1 MAGSFEEKPDIVI
14 EAEHLSM
21 MFNMS
26 REKVDSLKE
35 YVIRLVKRQLLFKE
49 FWAVKDL
56 NFTIRRGERVGL
68 IGHNGSGKSTTLKMV
83 CGVLKPTKGRVS
95 VRGKVAPLLELGA
108 GFDYNLTARENVF
121 LNGAI
126 LGFSRSKMR
135 DRYENIMEFAE
146 LKEFEDVA
154 LKNFST
160 GMVARLGFAIA
171 TCYDPDILII
181 DEILS
186 VGDRDFQ
193 AKCHERIDELI
204 GRGTTIL
211 FVSHSDDKIINI
223 CERVIWLDH
232 GNMVADGE
240 ARGIIERYENNG

>member
-1 MAGSFEEKPDIVI
+1 
-14 EAEHLSM
+14 
-21 MFNMS
+21 
-26 REKVDSLKE
+26 
-35 YVIRLVKRQLLFKE
+35 
-49 FWAVKDL
+49 
-56 NFTIRRGERVGL
+56 
-68 IGHNGSGKSTTLKMV
+68 
-83 CGVLKPTKGRVS
+83 
-95 VRGKVAPLLELGA
+95 
-108 GFDYNLTARENVF
+108 
-121 LNGAI
+121 
-126 LGFSRSKMR
+126 MR

-204 GRGTTIL
+204 SRGTTIL

>member
-1 MAGSFEEKPDIVI
+1 MDGSFEEKPDIVI
-14 EAEHLSM
+14 EADHLSM

-56 NFTIRRGERVGL
+56 SFTIRRGERVGL

-240 ARGIIERYENNG
+240 AKGIIERYENNG

>member
-14 EAEHLSM
+14 EADHLSM

-56 NFTIRRGERVGL
+56 SFMIRRGERVGL

-108 GFDYNLTARENVF
+108 GFDYNITI
-121 LNGAI
+121 GA
-126 LGFSRSKMR
+126 FR
-135 DRYENIMEFAE
+135 
-146 LKEFEDVA
+146 
-154 LKNFST
+154 
-160 GMVARLGFAIA
+160 
-171 TCYDPDILII
+171 
-181 DEILS
+181 
-186 VGDRDFQ
+186 
-193 AKCHERIDELI
+193 
-204 GRGTTIL
+204 
-211 FVSHSDDKIINI
+211 
-223 CERVIWLDH
+223 
-232 GNMVADGE
+232 
-240 ARGIIERYENNG
+240 

>member
-35 YVIRLVKRQLLFKE
+35 YVIRLVKRRLLFKE

-56 NFTIRRGERVGL
+56 SFTIRRGERVGL

-83 CGVLKPTKGRVS
+83 CGVLKPTKGRVR
-95 VRGKVAPLLELGA
+95 VRGMVAPLLELGA

-135 DRYENIMEFAE
+135 DRYEKIMEFAE

-204 GRGTTIL
+204 SRGTTIL

>member
-21 MFNMS
+21 MCNMS

-56 NFTIRRGERVGL
+56 SFTIRRGERVGL

-83 CGVLKPTKGRVS
+83 CGVLKPTKGHVS

-135 DRYENIMEFAE
+135 DRYESIMEFAE

>member
-1 MAGSFEEKPDIVI
+1 MDGSFEERPDIVI

-56 NFTIRRGERVGL
+56 SFTIRRGERVGL

-135 DRYENIMEFAE
+135 DRYESIMEFAE

>member
-1 MAGSFEEKPDIVI
+1 MDGSFEEKPDIVI

-56 NFTIRRGERVGL
+56 SFTIRRGERVGL

-171 TCYDPDILII
+171 TCYEPDILII

>member
-1 MAGSFEEKPDIVI
+1 MDGSFEEKPDIVI
-14 EAEHLSM
+14 EADHLSM

-56 NFTIRRGERVGL
+56 SFTIRRGERVGL

-83 CGVLKPTKGRVS
+83 CGVLKPTKGHVS

>member
-1 MAGSFEEKPDIVI
+1 MDGSFEEKPDIVI
-14 EAEHLSM
+14 EADHLSM

-56 NFTIRRGERVGL
+56 SFTIRRGERVGL

-95 VRGKVAPLLELGA
+95 VRGTVAPLLELGA

>member
-1 MAGSFEEKPDIVI
+1 MDGSFEERPDIVI
-14 EAEHLSM
+14 EADHLSM

-56 NFTIRRGERVGL
+56 SFTIRRGERVGL

>member
-1 MAGSFEEKPDIVI
+1 
-14 EAEHLSM
+14 
-21 MFNMS
+21 
-26 REKVDSLKE
+26 
-35 YVIRLVKRQLLFKE
+35 
-49 FWAVKDL
+49 
-56 NFTIRRGERVGL
+56 
-68 IGHNGSGKSTTLKMV
+68 
-83 CGVLKPTKGRVS
+83 
-95 VRGKVAPLLELGA
+95 LLELGA

-154 LKNFST
+154 LKHFST

>member
-14 EAEHLSM
+14 EADHLSM

-56 NFTIRRGERVGL
+56 SFTIRRGERVGL

>member
-1 MAGSFEEKPDIVI
+1 MDGSFEEKPDIVI
-14 EAEHLSM
+14 EADHLSM

-56 NFTIRRGERVGL
+56 SFTIRRGERVGL

>member
-14 EAEHLSM
+14 EADHLSM

-56 NFTIRRGERVGL
+56 SFTIRRGERVGL

-135 DRYENIMEFAE
+135 DRYESIMEFAE

>member
-1 MAGSFEEKPDIVI
+1 MDGSFEEKPDIVI

-56 NFTIRRGERVGL
+56 SFTIRRGERVGL

-83 CGVLKPTKGRVS
+83 CGVLKPTKGRVR

>member
-56 NFTIRRGERVGL
+56 SFTIRRGERVGL

-135 DRYENIMEFAE
+135 DRYESIMEFAE

>member
-1 MAGSFEEKPDIVI
+1 MDGSFEEKPDIVI

-56 NFTIRRGERVGL
+56 SFTIRRGERVGL

>member
-1 MAGSFEEKPDIVI
+1 MDGSFEEKPDIVI

-56 NFTIRRGERVGL
+56 SFTIRRGERVGL

-83 CGVLKPTKGRVS
+83 CGVLKPTKGRVR
-95 VRGKVAPLLELGA
+95 VRGMVAPLLELGA

>member
-1 MAGSFEEKPDIVI
+1 MDGSFEEKPDIVI
-14 EAEHLSM
+14 EADHLSM

-56 NFTIRRGERVGL
+56 SFTIRRGERVGL

-240 ARGIIERYENNG
+240 ARGVIERYENNG

>member
-1 MAGSFEEKPDIVI
+1 M
-14 EAEHLSM
+14 
-21 MFNMS
+21 
-26 REKVDSLKE
+26 KE

-56 NFTIRRGERVGL
+56 SFTIRRGERVGL

>member
-1 MAGSFEEKPDIVI
+1 MDGSLEEKPDIVI
-14 EAEHLSM
+14 EADHLSM

-56 NFTIRRGERVGL
+56 SFTIRRGERVGL

>member
-1 MAGSFEEKPDIVI
+1 MDGSFEERPDIVI
-14 EAEHLSM
+14 EADHLSM

-56 NFTIRRGERVGL
+56 SFTIRRGERVGL

-135 DRYENIMEFAE
+135 DRYESIMEFAE

>member
-1 MAGSFEEKPDIVI
+1 MEGSFEEKPDIVI
-14 EAEHLSM
+14 EADHLSM

-56 NFTIRRGERVGL
+56 SFTIRRGERVGL

>member
-56 NFTIRRGERVGL
+56 SFTIRRGERVGL